1 MIKNSV
7 GIWAFGPAVTRFVPP
22 GYHHEVADE
31 PMVDKTRRAADGL
44 HDLLDG
50 LEYHYPG
57 EINEDN
63 VDEVTGVLAAHGM
76 GQTLLTVPRESDI
89 PPALTQLAR
98 WRIAG
103 GVIERDDA
111 RRGAA

>member
-1 MIKNSV
+1 MMGGGKVVSRGETRGKEMSVIKNSV

-22 GYHHEVADE
+22 GYHHEVAGE
-31 PMVDKTRRAADGL
+31 QMVDKTRRVADGL

-63 VDEVTGVLAAHGM
+63 VKKWIF
-76 GQTLLTVPRESDI
+76 R
-89 PPALTQLAR
+89 
-98 WRIAG
+98 
-103 GVIERDDA
+103 
-111 RRGAA
+111 